1 MGTVTPDACDHF
13 RGLIAMEVVGQLSTP
28 ERAALGA
35 HVEGCSSC
43 RDERRE
49 LMMLPAVLGA
59 ADPDHFDAHE
69 LPFALR
75 SAMLDRL
82 RAEEKAERRAHRSR
96 YLVGS
101 VAAAVVAAAVLTL
114 TLAWPSGPVTKTVA
128 LQGLPE
134 VHATARLT
142 SEPWGTAMELHESGQ
157 PPGEVL
163 SVSVRTVSG
172 SWWQTG
178 TYRTVGSSLRVTMA
192 CALQMSKIRSVWVRD
207 STGHV
212 VMHGYLDEYQAG
224 SAYVN

>member
-1 MGTVTPDACDHF
+1 VGAVIPDPCDHF

-35 HVEGCSSC
+35 HVEGCGSC

-49 LMMLPAVLGA
+49 LMTLPTVLGA
-59 ADPDHFDAHE
+59 ADPDHFDENE
-69 LPFALR
+69 LPFTLR
-75 SAMLDRL
+75 RAVLDRL
-82 RAEEKAERRAHRSR
+82 RAEERAERRAHRSR
-96 YLVGS
+96 YVVGT
-101 VAAAVVAAAVLTL
+101 VAAAVVAAAVVTL

-128 LQGLPE
+128 LEGLPE

-142 SEPWGTAMELHESGQ
+142 SEPWGTAMELHETGQ

-207 STGHV
+207 HMGRV
-212 VMHGYLDEYQAG
+212 VMHGYLDEYRAAP
-224 SAYVN
+224 AYLN